1 MDFRTLLMQEFV
13 LLDGGMGTMLNLT
26 PGEIPEAL
34 NLTDPQRIAAIH
46 QAYVNAGSNVVY
58 ANTFGANSIKLADTG
73 LNAAECIGAAVAIAK
88 QAVGDVACV
97 ALDMGSTGQML
108 QPNGTLSFED
118 AYNCYKEAVMAGA
131 AAGADL
137 IVIETMS
144 DLSEMR
150 AALLAAKE
158 NSSLPVI
165 CTMSFTE
172 TGRTFTGCPVSA
184 MAMTLEGLGADV
196 IGINCSLGP
205 EEMMPMI
212 RELAEWTALPLAVK
226 PNAGLPDPV
235 TGAYHVLPEVF
246 ARCVAAFTDC
256 GVQFF
261 GGCCGTTPEYISAL
275 SALLNQKRRARL
287 HFRRRSAVCSATRT
301 VELDMP
307 RVIGERINPT
317 GKKLMQQALKD
328 GNMDYLRSEA
338 IAQTQAGADLLDVN
352 VGTPGIDEVTMLPAA
367 VSAVMEVSDL
377 PLQLDSSDAAAL
389 EAALRIYPGKAIVNS
404 VCGKETSLSAILPLV
419 KRYGAAVVGLTLD
432 ENGIPHSANERFR
445 IAERI
450 LQRALACGIPKEDVY
465 IDCLTLTASTG
476 ENGPTETLGALRR
489 VREELGLQTVLGVSN
504 ISFGLPNRPIVNRCF
519 LNMALSAG
527 LTLPIINPKAQDMM
541 DTVRAYRMLAG
552 FDANCAQYI
561 ECYRDVQAAAP
572 ISTGSFTLA
581 EAVAHGMKQEAA
593 RLTAEALQDTEPLA
607 IINEHLIPAL
617 DAVGAQYEAGTMFLP
632 QLIQAATAAQS
643 AFAVLKQRF
652 AGREDAQSKGSI
664 VIATVQGDVHDI
676 GKNIVKLLLENYGYH
691 VIDLGKDVPP
701 QRIADAAAEHDVSL
715 VGLSALMTTTVPA
728 MAETIGLLHEKLPQ
742 CKIVVGGAVLTKEY
756 AMTIGADCY
765 AKDAKATVD
774 FARMVY
780 GETAN
785 SCKESI

>member
-1 MDFRTLLMQEFV
+1 MDFQTLMMQEFV
-13 LLDGGMGTMLNLT
+13 LLDGGMGTMLQLT
-26 PGEIPEAL
+26 AGEVPEAL
-34 NLTDPQRIAAIH
+34 NLSDPARIAAVH
-46 QAYVNAGSNVVY
+46 RAYVAAGANVIY
-58 ANTFGANSIKLADTG
+58 ANTFGANRIKLAGTD
-73 LNAAECIGAAVAIAK
+73 LDAATCIHAAIAIAK
-88 QAVGDVACV
+88 EAVNGLACV
-97 ALDMGSTGQML
+97 ALDIGPTGQLL
-108 QPNGTLSFED
+108 QPNGTLSFAD
-118 AYNCYKEAVMAGA
+118 AYNCYKEAVLAGVN
-131 AAGADL
+131 AGADL

-172 TGRTFTGCPVSA
+172 NGRTFTGCPVSA
-184 MAMTLEGLGADV
+184 MAITLEGLGADA

-212 RELAEWTALPLAVK
+212 RELADWTSLPLAVK

-235 TGAYHVLPEVF
+235 TNTYHIAPKEF
-246 ARCVAAFTDC
+246 ARLVGAFTDC
-256 GVQFF
+256 GVRFF
-261 GGCCGTTPEYISAL
+261 GGCCGTTPEYIAAL
-275 SALLNQKRRARL
+275 RTVLDQKRRARL
-287 HFRRRSAVCSATRT
+287 HYRKKSAVCSATRT
-301 VELDMP
+301 VALDMP

-317 GKKLMQQALKD
+317 GKKLMQQALHEH
-328 GNMDYLRSEA
+328 NMDYLRSEA

-352 VGTPGIDEVTMLPAA
+352 VGTPGIDEAA
-367 VSAVMEVSDL
+367 VLPEAICAVMEVSDL
-377 PLQLDSSDAAAL
+377 PLQLDSSDPAAL

-404 VCGKETSLSAILPLV
+404 VCGKESSLAAILPLV

-432 ENGIPHSANERFR
+432 ENGIPNTAHERFR

-450 LQRALACGIPKEDVY
+450 LQRAVACGIPKEDVY

-476 ENGPTETLGALRR
+476 ENGPTETLTALRR

-552 FDANCAQYI
+552 FDANCAEYI
-561 ECYRDVQAAAP
+561 ACYRDTQAATPAAN
-572 ISTGSFTLA
+572 SSFTLA
-581 EAVAHGMKQEAA
+581 DAVSHGMKQEAA
-593 RLTAEALQDTEPLA
+593 KLTADALQSTEPLV

-617 DAVGAQYEAGTMFLP
+617 DQVGAQYEAGTMFLP

-652 AGREDAQSKGSI
+652 AGGESSQSKGSV

-691 VIDLGKDVPP
+691 VIDLGKDVAP
-701 QRIADAAAEHDVSL
+701 QRIVDAAKAHRVSL

-728 MAETIGLLHEKLPQ
+728 MAETIRLLHEQLPD
-742 CKIVVGGAVLTKEY
+742 CKTVVGGAVLTEEY
-756 AMTIGADCY
+756 AMSIGADCY

-774 FARMVY
+774 FARIVY
-780 GETAN
+780 GE
-785 SCKESI
+785 E

>member
-1 MDFRTLLMQEFV
+1 MNFQALMMQEFV
-13 LLDGGMGTMLNLT
+13 LLDGGMGTMLQLNA
-26 PGEIPEAL
+26 GEIPEAL
-34 NLTDPQRIAAIH
+34 NLTDPARIAAIH
-46 QAYVNAGSNVVY
+46 RAYVTAGSNIIY
-58 ANTFGANSIKLADTG
+58 ANTFGANRIKLAGTG
-73 LNAAECIGAAVAIAK
+73 LSVAECIRAAITIARE
-88 QAVGDVACV
+88 ATNGIAYV
-97 ALDMGSTGQML
+97 ALDMGPTGQLL
-108 QPNGTLSFED
+108 QPNGTLSFAETYD
-118 AYNCYKEAVMAGA
+118 CYKEAVLEGA

-158 NSSLPVI
+158 NTDLPVI

-172 TGRTFTGCPVSA
+172 NGRTFTGCPVSA
-184 MAMTLEGLGADV
+184 MAITLEGLGADV

-205 EEMMPMI
+205 EEMISMV
-212 RELAEWTALPLAVK
+212 RELAQWTALPIAIK
-226 PNAGLPDPV
+226 PNAGLPDPI
-235 TGAYHVLPEVF
+235 TNTYHITPEEF
-246 ARCVAAFTDC
+246 AQLVAAYTDC
-256 GVQFF
+256 GVRFF

-275 SALLNQKRRARL
+275 RTALDQKRRARL
-287 HFRRRSAVCSATRT
+287 PHHKKTAVCSATRT
-301 VELDMP
+301 VELNMP

-317 GKKLMQQALKD
+317 GKKMMQQALHEH
-328 GNMDYLRSEA
+328 NMDYLRSEA

-352 VGTPGIDEVTMLPAA
+352 VGTPGIDEATVLPEAIC
-367 VSAVMEVSDL
+367 AVMEVTDL
-377 PLQLDSSDAAAL
+377 PLQLDSSNPAAL

-404 VCGKETSLSAILPLV
+404 VCGKESSLNAILPLV

-432 ENGIPHSANERFR
+432 ENGIPNTAHERFR

-450 LQRALACGIPKEDVY
+450 LQRAVHCGIPKEDVY

-476 ENGPTETLGALRR
+476 ENGPSETLNALRR

-552 FDANCAQYI
+552 FDTNCAEYI
-561 ECYRDVQAAAP
+561 ACYRDTL
-572 ISTGSFTLA
+572 STTLATNNILTLA

-593 RLTAEALQDTEPLA
+593 KLTAETLESTEPLD
-607 IINEHLIPAL
+607 IINQHIIPAL
-617 DAVGAQYEAGTMFLP
+617 DQVGTQYEAGSMFLP

-643 AFAVLKQRF
+643 AFAVLKQKF
-652 AGREDAQSKGSI
+652 ADADSAQIKGSV

-691 VIDLGKDVPP
+691 VVDLGKDVPP
-701 QRIADAAAEHDVSL
+701 QQIVDAAKEHQVSL

-728 MAETIGLLHEKLPQ
+728 MAETIRLLHEQYPE
-742 CKIVVGGAVLTKEY
+742 CKTVVGGAVLTESY
-756 AMTIGADCY
+756 AMSIGADYY

-774 FARMVY
+774 VARIVY
-780 GETAN
+780 DG
-785 SCKESI
+785 KD